1 MRYPA
6 EKRTT
11 VPTNPA
17 FPTING
23 NRRNRMIPH
32 IVRTTGKN
40 TPDIE
45 PSFALDFTRS
55 SMGCLMGACDSWM
68 GETAVLT
75 LSLRA
80 SLTKSV
86 SKALPALFW
95 KRDISKWVLV
105 AWVAPRM
112 FARIWLREPS
122 QDSFQA
128 LYIWKYIICNIIQSY
143 KEWIAINY
151 NMKSIMYLTN

>member
-95 KRDISKWVLV
+95 KRDISKWVWWLELH
-105 AWVAPRM
+105 PGC
-112 FARIWLREPS
+112 LREF
-122 QDSFQA
+122 DSESPHRTPFKLCIFGSTLFVISFKATRNESLLITTWNQ
-128 LYIWKYIICNIIQSY
+128 
-143 KEWIAINY
+143 
-151 NMKSIMYLTN
+151 